1 MSNKDIEIC
10 RKELL
15 DVAKALDVNKFRAFY
30 NKWYIRGMYDVP
42 LSKNLKV
49 VELAYYKMVCN
60 LNDVPEYVKKRAR
73 AILKA
78 MGSSEEICRS
88 TCRE

>member
-1 MSNKDIEIC
+1 MSNKDVVIW

-15 DVAKALDVNKFRAFY
+15 EVAKALDVNRFRAFY
-30 NKWYIRGMYDVP
+30 NKWYIRGMYEKP
-42 LSKNLKV
+42 LSKNLRV

-60 LNDVPEYVKKRAR
+60 LNDVPEYAKKRAR

-78 MGSSEEICRS
+78 MGSSEKIL
-88 TCRE
+88 